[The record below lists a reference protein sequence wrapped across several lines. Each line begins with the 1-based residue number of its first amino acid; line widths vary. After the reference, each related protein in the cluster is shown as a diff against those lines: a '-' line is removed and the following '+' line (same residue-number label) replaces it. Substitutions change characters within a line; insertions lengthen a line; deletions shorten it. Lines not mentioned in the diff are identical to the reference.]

1 MNDSTNLSIDQHI
14 TKRVWSSWWEVC
26 SALAWEK
33 TRSGARGALRAAS
46 GRWGP
51 RGPTLGKGDLTKAM
65 MVLVKDDFSSSKR
78 WWMFVENRTLFRM
91 VSCFWTWQ
99 STTVD
104 SKTAKPA
111 QSGKGRRIHWTMKGS
126 TSRYN
131 SSLKTRVDLEGTK
144 SLQDINRSTC
154 EIPLEWNWKIG
165 RCNGNIRKKTAP
177 WAYHDSFWFSNPPPK
192 KMLCCRQFRRF
203 HQKTSLL
210 SPSSPKIW
218 RVGGVL
224 FRHNKRGRHFSRFFP
239 AVGRGHTWWNANH
252 VALQKQEQFE
262 VGLGG
267 RGEVAEWQGLGQ
279 WGWHLED
286 SGEWFFLGGIKK
298 TSWAFLKMIETM
310 CEVIFFF
317 LEFSTFLGL
326 RCEVFGY
333 EAWAKETVWTF
344 KEFFFWLLWKVWPT
358 GGGEASSTPGLY
370 RIWRVVPGVSL
381 GKVSQAMVEIKGRK
395 VIRNGV
401 ICRFRC
407 AALWAQ
413 LPQDRSAASTI
424 SPFEQDDGS
433 SYAWHLAGGKCGSFS
448 VTRLVL

>member
-111 QSGKGRRIHWTMKGS
+111 QSGKGRRIHWRWK
-126 TSRYN
+126 
-131 SSLKTRVDLEGTK
+131 DQ
-144 SLQDINRSTC
+144 LQDTILHWKPELISKEQNPCKTSTDQRAKFRWN
-154 EIPLEWNWKIG
+154 ETEKSGTAMATSAKKQRPELTTIPFG
-165 RCNGNIRKKTAP
+165 SP
-177 WAYHDSFWFSNPPPK
+177 PPPK

-239 AVGRGHTWWNANH
+239 AVGPLATHGGMPTTWRSKSKSNSRWAWV
-252 VALQKQEQFE
+252 VA
-262 VGLGG
+262 G
-267 RGEVAEWQGLGQ
+267 VAEWLGLGQ
-279 WGWHLED
+279 WVGTSKIVGSD
-286 SGEWFFLGGIKK
+286 FFGGYQ
-298 TSWAFLKMIETM
+298 E
-310 CEVIFFF
+310 
-317 LEFSTFLGL
+317 
-326 RCEVFGY
+326 
-333 EAWAKETVWTF
+333 
-344 KEFFFWLLWKVWPT
+344 
-358 GGGEASSTPGLY
+358 
-370 RIWRVVPGVSL
+370 
-381 GKVSQAMVEIKGRK
+381 
-395 VIRNGV
+395 N
-401 ICRFRC
+401 
-407 AALWAQ
+407 
-413 LPQDRSAASTI
+413 
-424 SPFEQDDGS
+424 
-433 SYAWHLAGGKCGSFS
+433 
-448 VTRLVL
+448 